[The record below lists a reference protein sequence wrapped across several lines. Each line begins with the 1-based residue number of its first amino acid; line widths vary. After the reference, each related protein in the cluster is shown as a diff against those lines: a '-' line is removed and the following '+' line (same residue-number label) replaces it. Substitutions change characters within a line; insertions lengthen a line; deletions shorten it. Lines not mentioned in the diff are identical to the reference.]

1 TLTITLDVDWFYRR
15 LAPALAAAVLA
26 ALRAVGAMLGAAR
39 DGAVRQI
46 TSGTHALHGP
56 QALFART
63 WTTGGMALWA
73 ALLLAGYLLVV
84 YL

>member
-1 TLTITLDVDWFYRR
+1 VPTASTTASVAMGD
-15 LAPALAAAVLA
+15 ALAL
-26 ALRAVGAMLGAAR
+26 AR
-39 DGAVRQI
+39 DGGMRCVRA
-46 TSGTHALHGP
+46 GVHALHGP

>member
-1 TLTITLDVDWFYRR
+1 MRR
-15 LAPALAAAVLA
+15 IGAAA
-26 ALRAVGAMLGAAR
+26 
-39 DGAVRQI
+39 
-46 TSGTHALHGP
+46 HALHGP

-63 WTTGGMALWA
+63 WTTGGMVLWA